1 MAGFGSV
8 LSGIKDVAT
17 NPNVLAG
24 VQGAMQ
30 GSMKVREDN
39 KKRDQAIAVGNYMK
53 ALQSGDDNEIKR
65 AYDNAVATNVLTPE
79 QVSKLGSLMDAHE
92 SRKLQRERDNKT
104 YEHQDWQR
112 ENAKTQQA
120 EQSKQARITDLSN
133 QLSRAEQSGDFA
145 SAYRL
150 HKALAEAR
158 GQEVNADLIQSRID
172 YQRNNQR
179 QVQDLRN
186 IQAQTAQ
193 LNLEKAQRES
203 NQNSPEAKRERE
215 FLQEWKATRESAEK
229 TVWATYYDKK
239 NAEWRGISEDQ
250 VGAKINEIARDN
262 FRVSPSAIQN
272 PDLFKKYE
280 SSFGRRQAGGLNSDG
295 AFSSNSG
302 TGVNI
307 FPQGQATD
315 MGGYEGTNI
324 PQQAGGGTLQG
335 RTPPNG
341 QGANPDPTQGMSD
354 KDRTLAKNWNRNP
367 DALVRDAQAK
377 ARQNGVTVEQ
387 YLNQTI
393 NSQNPMIQ
401 QIKMKMIEKANGQGQ
416 PQAPPQTPPPT
427 QSGNPLEQQ
436 MQSST
441 PAQQGASTEIAGV
454 TPQQASKPTNN
465 EGYLPNDPRTG
476 ENIISPEAIVGAVG
490 KFAGDVISSTGDQ
503 AKSNNAS
510 LVERQAQ
517 GNERARA
524 QEMKIRSDRAKMAIN
539 GMLDQL
545 SNAEID
551 ETQKQEIVAK
561 LEQLKKQFPDL
572 YKELVAM
579 RRPNQDIAMENPNQD
594 AITPKQRTA

>member
-158 GQEVNADLIQSRID
+158 GQEVNADLIQGRID
-172 YQRNNQR
+172 YQRNNQK

-186 IQAQTAQ
+186 TQAQTAQ

-215 FLQEWKATRESAEK
+215 FLQEWKDTRASAEK